1 MSNQLSYLLQ
11 QWHPHKDQAE
21 WVLGTIYDHHGP
33 CYRKTGAMMLFNS
46 TGQQLGMLSGGCLE
60 SDIGK
65 NARKVMQTGQGMLLC
80 YDGNDEDDMSF
91 QLGIGCGGTVHIML
105 QLINADN
112 NYLELANVLQAL
124 LDRTP
129 GIYRQQVSVVKTTV
143 AKINAAENNTAKT
156 NEALVNEVQLN
167 ELPLKEAVFDLNSNI
182 TSAVKAQLTTDN
194 AQVPASKWLA
204 TPIIPEP
211 HMLIAGG
218 GLDAQPMVA
227 IAHQLGWRI
236 SLWDPRPAN
245 GRREH
250 FLNAN
255 HIIQGNEQALG
266 DYIENNQIDAA
277 VVMSHNIILDAKAV
291 SALSKSSIRYLA
303 LLGPEHRK
311 AQVLT
316 QANLHSAKLPFPI
329 AGPAGLDIGAE
340 LPESIALA
348 ILSECHAHLNVRNAQ
363 SMSNVLTPAV
373 QANNLRSTG

>member
-1 MSNQLSYLLQ
+1 MSNQLSSLLQ

-33 CYRKTGAMMLFNS
+33 CYRKTGAMMLFSS

-105 QLINADN
+105 QLVDADN
-112 NYLELANVLQAL
+112 NYLELASVLQAL

-129 GIYRQQVSVVKTTV
+129 GVYRQQVSVAT
-143 AKINAAENNTAKT
+143 INLANTNK
-156 NEALVNEVQLN
+156 
-167 ELPLKEAVFDLNSNI
+167 AVFELAPNL
-182 TSAVKAQLTTDN
+182 TSAIKAQFATDHT
-194 AQVPASKWLA
+194 QVPASKWLA

-211 HMLIAGG
+211 HILIAGG

-255 HIIQGNEQALG
+255 HIIQGNEQALAY
-266 DYIENNQIDAA
+266 YIEKNQIDAA
-277 VVMSHNIILDAKAV
+277 VVMSHNIILDAKAI
-291 SALSKSSIRYLA
+291 SALSQSPIRYLA

-316 QANLHSAKLPFPI
+316 QANLQSAKLPFPI

-373 QANNLRSTG
+373 QASNLRSTG